1 MLNVSLHLRFATLKS
16 VWPSLLAS
24 LVFRQLSKP
33 VTPILSCGFIIH
45 QKVIF
50 RAPAPS
56 NAEAVGF
63 RYEFVWMVF

>member
-1 MLNVSLHLRFATLKS
+1 MQFYLHLGFATLKS

-24 LVFRQLSKP
+24 LDSKRLSKP
-33 VTPILSCGFIIH
+33 VTPILSCVFIIH

-56 NAEAVGF
+56 NAEAVEF
-63 RYEFVWMVF
+63 RYEFVWLVF